1 MTAADHEA
9 LISLS
14 SEKWAWM
21 SAKDTVRLSALF
33 HDEAIFVHMG
43 ATFSKPEELE
53 VIGSG
58 GIHYREVD
66 VEDVSARVIGSTGIV
81 LTSLVLHAVV
91 DGNEVT
97 NPFSVTETYV
107 REDDTWALAA
117 MAFTRLINR

>member
-1 MTAADHEA
+1 MTAADQDS

-14 SEKWAWM
+14 TAKWAWM
-21 SAKDTVRLSALF
+21 SEKDTVRLGELF

-43 ATFSKPEELE
+43 ATMTKREELE
-53 VIGSG
+53 VIRTG

-66 VEDVSARVIGSTGIV
+66 VEEVSARVVGSTGIV
-81 LTSLVLHAVV
+81 LSTLVLHAVV
-91 DGNEVT
+91 EANEVT

-107 REDDTWALAA
+107 RDRGTWILAA

>member
-1 MTAADHEA
+1 MTAADRDA

-14 SEKWAWM
+14 TAKWGWM
-21 SAKDTVRLSALF
+21 SEQDTVRLDALF
-33 HDEAIFVHMG
+33 HEEAIFVHMG
-43 ATFSKPEELE
+43 ATFTKAEELD
-53 VIGSG
+53 VIGTG

-66 VEDVSARVIGSTGIV
+66 VEEVSARVIGFTGIV
-81 LTSLVLHAVV
+81 LSTLVLHAVV

-107 REDDTWALAA
+107 RDGDTWALAA